1 MATDDPTGFELTAT
15 GYRPS
20 ALPTSGTVVGTVDP
34 TALPAIDDSTHEC
47 ETGRKTPAQSR
58 AALVWIAGID
68 SGKALPVE
76 KRADLG
82 SEDCGLDPSIV
93 ATTVGSTVN
102 VYNDDAALHRF
113 VFKGKPV
120 DSAVTMPFFN
130 TGQVVASERSDEARG
145 LRRRRLHAA
154 YMVARHDRRLRSAV
168 FRRDRRAG
176 AILARFDTAG
186 ELHAHGLA
194 SRHGQADRAE
204 DPGHRPTHDEPGHR
218 PRRERERRRSDR
230 GRGYPEHEAVDD
242 HRREEQGEVEQR
254 VLVEPPRRRAPFGRA
269 HHAQHLDDE
278 LRAERRGRDRGRRR
292 RARRTPPEAA

>member
-1 MATDDPTGFELTAT
+1 MATDDRAGFELAAT

-20 ALPTSGTVVGTVDP
+20 ALPASGTVIGVVDP

-47 ETGRKTPAQSR
+47 ETGRKTPPHSR
-58 AALVWIAGID
+58 AALVWIAGLD
-68 SGKALPVE
+68 SGKALPIE

-120 DSAVTMPFFN
+120 RQRRHDALLQHRA
-130 TGQVVASERSDEARG
+130 GRRQRAIDEARR
-145 LRRRRLHAA
+145 LRRRRLHAPS
-154 YMVARHDRRLRSAV
+154 VDARHDRRLRSAV
-168 FRRDRRAG
+168 FRRDRRER
-176 AILARFDTAG
+176 AILARFGTAG

-194 SRHGQADRAE
+194 SRPATSRSSGRSRSRGQHTTNLDIGPEGNETVGDQTAA
-204 DPGHRPTHDEPGHR
+204 
-218 PRRERERRRSDR
+218 
-230 GRGYPEHEAVDD
+230 GRYPEHEAVDD

-254 VLVEPPRRRAPFGRA
+254 KLVEPPRRLRSTRSRA
-269 HHAQHLDDE
+269 
-278 LRAERRGRDRGRRR
+278 
-292 RARRTPPEAA
+292 